1 MNSFYNKSLT
11 PPKYG
16 NLTTFPSRVFY
27 FPDLYREQKVY
38 DFISDSGSY
47 YPDLV
52 KAFYCNMKFE
62 NNVVTSVAKEIPI
75 SLPVQKLGECIKIPF
90 EGIEIRAS
98 SDHLLEGY
106 AKKDFYFS
114 ISRFSEYAVNEK

>member
-1 MNSFYNKSLT
+1 
-11 PPKYG
+11 
-16 NLTTFPSRVFY
+16 
-27 FPDLYREQKVY
+27 
-38 DFISDSGSY
+38 
-47 YPDLV
+47 
-52 KAFYCNMKFE
+52 
-62 NNVVTSVAKEIPI
+62 
-75 SLPVQKLGECIKIPF
+75 VQKLGECIKIPF